1 MAPSHNAGDCL
12 ILLRKSASIRFH
24 EHTGKMPHRASDW
37 QRTRTYSK
45 SAIIQ
50 RFAHKSSFFMP
61 LGVRRLTKRILFL
74 VLGVWSGIGLV
85 SCGGYSSYGSKKPPS
100 GINTRVLASQSVT
113 SAGDFGGLS
122 LINGIYD
129 TIVRPT
135 GMTAGSE

>member
-1 MAPSHNAGDCL
+1 
-12 ILLRKSASIRFH
+12 
-24 EHTGKMPHRASDW
+24 MPHRASDW
-37 QRTRTYSK
+37 QHPRTHSK

-61 LGVRRLTKRILFL
+61 LGVCRLTKRILFL
-74 VLGVWSGIGLV
+74 VLGLSAGIGLV
-85 SCGGYSSYGSKKPPS
+85 SCGGYGSSYGSKKAPS

-129 TIVRPT
+129 RIVRPT
-135 GMTAGSE
+135 GIAAGSEPGLMMLSPGRG